1 VRLEQ
6 GRLPVLDAAMA
17 STENAP
23 MLGDGSPLPPHDEF
37 YRELTTRNT
46 PLVTPEEQEK
56 LRTATI
62 LIAGCGSIGGAAV
75 EPLIRLGCENLI
87 LAEPDGYDV
96 ANMNRQS
103 CRLQDVGKNKAAVF
117 AERMREI
124 NPYATVEVHDHGITA
139 ENVDDVTSRADVI
152 LDGVDVTTKPP
163 LRHKV
168 NLHMRARERGKVVVS
183 GYDIAGLQ
191 MLLVYDYSDPGT
203 ALMAGKVKPDEV
215 EKLEPFE
222 FLARVIPFT
231 AIPIEIIPELERQVK
246 GEGGGFP
253 QLVYTAQLFGVLAV
267 RAVMD
272 IVAGRPTRKRVI
284 VDANAALR
292 PRGQRPGIETKRIR
306 ALLRLNKQAKALRKG
321 TGDAPD
327 LVH

>member
-1 VRLEQ
+1 
-6 GRLPVLDAAMA
+6 
-17 STENAP
+17 
-23 MLGDGSPLPPHDEF
+23 MLGDGRSLPPHDEF

-46 PLVTPEEQEK
+46 PLITPEEQER

-87 LAEPDGYDV
+87 LAEPDGYDI

-103 CRLQDVGKNKAAVF
+103 VRLQDVGRNKAVVF

-124 NPYATVEVHDHGITA
+124 NPYATCEVHDHGITA

-168 NLHMRARERGKVVVS
+168 HLHERAREKGKIVVS
-183 GYDIAGLQ
+183 GYDIAGVQ
-191 MLLVYDYSDPGT
+191 MLLTYDYSDSST
-203 ALMAGKVKPDEV
+203 ALMGGKVKSEEV
-215 EKLEPFE
+215 ERLEPFE

-231 AIPIEIIPELERQVK
+231 VIPIEIIPELERQVR

-253 QLVYTAQLFGVLAV
+253 QLVYTANLFGVLAV
-267 RAVMD
+267 RAVID
-272 IVAGRPTRKRVI
+272 IVAGRPVRKRVVI
-284 VDANAALR
+284 DANAALR
-292 PRGQRPGIETKRIR
+292 PRSQRPGIEASRIR
-306 ALLRLNKQAKALRKG
+306 SLLRLNKQAKALRKG
-321 TGDAPD
+321 AGGGPE

>member
-1 VRLEQ
+1 MH
-6 GRLPVLDAAMA
+6 A
-17 STENAP
+17 TEVTGV
-23 MLGDGSPLPPHDEF
+23 LGDGRPVPPHDDF

-46 PLVTPEEQEK
+46 PLVTPEEQERI
-56 LRTATI
+56 RTATI
-62 LIAGCGSIGGAAV
+62 LVAGCGSIGGAAV

-87 LAEPDGYDV
+87 LAEPDGYDI

-103 CRLQDVGKNKAAVF
+103 VRLQDVGRNKASVF

-139 ENVDDVTSRADVI
+139 ENVDDVTARADVI

-168 NLHMRARERGKVVVS
+168 HLHEHARKQRKVVVS
-183 GYDIAGLQ
+183 GYDIAGVQ
-191 MLLVYDYSDPGT
+191 MLLIYDYRDPSVE
-203 ALMAGKVKPDEV
+203 LMGGKVKSEEV
-215 EKLEPFE
+215 ERLEPFE

-231 AIPIEIIPELERQVK
+231 VIPIEIIPELERQVR

-253 QLVYTAQLFGVLAV
+253 QLVYTANLFGVLAV
-267 RAVMD
+267 RATID
-272 IVAGRPTRKRVI
+272 ILAGRPVRKRVVI
-284 VDANAALR
+284 DVDAALR
-292 PRGQRPGIETKRIR
+292 PRSQRPGIEASRIR
-306 ALLRLNKQAKALRKG
+306 SLLRLNKQAKALRKG
-321 TGDAPD
+321 AGGGPE

>member
-1 VRLEQ
+1 
-6 GRLPVLDAAMA
+6 MHA
-17 STENAP
+17 SEVTGV
-23 MLGDGSPLPPHDEF
+23 LGDGRPVPPHDDF

-46 PLVTPEEQEK
+46 PLVTPEEQERI
-56 LRTATI
+56 RTATI
-62 LIAGCGSIGGAAV
+62 LVAGCGSIGGAAV

-87 LAEPDGYDV
+87 LAEPDGYDI

-103 CRLQDVGKNKAAVF
+103 VRLQDVGRNKAAVF

-139 ENVDDVTSRADVI
+139 ENVDDVTARADVI

-168 NLHMRARERGKVVVS
+168 HLHEHARKAGKVVVS
-183 GYDIAGLQ
+183 GYDIAGVQ
-191 MLLVYDYSDPGT
+191 MLLIYDYRDPSVE
-203 ALMAGKVKPDEV
+203 LMGGKVKSEEV
-215 EKLEPFE
+215 ERLEPFE

-231 AIPIEIIPELERQVK
+231 VIPIEIIPELERQVR

-253 QLVYTAQLFGVLAV
+253 QLVYTANLFGVLAV
-267 RAVMD
+267 RATID
-272 IVAGRPTRKRVI
+272 ILAGRPVRKRVVI
-284 VDANAALR
+284 DVDAALR
-292 PRGQRPGIETKRIR
+292 PRSQRPGIEASRIR
-306 ALLRLNKQAKALRKG
+306 SLLRLNKQAKALRKG
-321 TGDAPD
+321 GGGGPE

>member
-1 VRLEQ
+1 
-6 GRLPVLDAAMA
+6 MT
-17 STENAP
+17 STETTP
-23 MLGDGSPLPPHDEF
+23 MLGDGTPLPPHDEF

-46 PLVTPEEQEK
+46 PLVTPEEQER
-56 LRTATI
+56 LRTSTI
-62 LIAGCGSIGGAAV
+62 LVAGCGSIGGAAV
-75 EPLIRLGCENLI
+75 EPLIRVGCENLI

-103 CRLQDVGKNKAAVF
+103 CRLQDVGRNKAAVF

-152 LDGVDVTTKPP
+152 LDGIDVTTKAP

-168 NLHMRARERGKVVVS
+168 NLHIQAKAKGRIVVS
-183 GYDIAGLQ
+183 GYDIAGVQ
-191 MLLVYDYSDPGT
+191 MLLVYDYRDPSV
-203 ALMAGKVKPDEV
+203 ALMHGKVKADEV
-215 EKLEPFE
+215 EQLEPFE

-231 AIPIEIIPELERQVK
+231 VIPIEIIPELERQVR
-246 GEGGGFP
+246 GEGSGFP

-267 RAVMD
+267 RAVLD
-272 IVAGRPTRKRVI
+272 ITAGRTVRKRIV
-284 VDANAALR
+284 VDANAVLR
-292 PRGQRPGIETKRIR
+292 PRGQRPGIEAKRLR

-321 TGDAPD
+321 AGGGPD